1 MERVL
6 AVVAAVA
13 LVAAACGTG
22 TTPSST
28 DPATTGSLGTAPPV
42 PPQTLAA
49 SVSRAEPD
57 PAAPVD
63 RLVAGFNDAGFALLD
78 RQDTENL
85 VFSPLSIG
93 HALLM
98 ARGAADDPTGGAI
111 DDLFDLPA
119 GRSAHE
125 AWNAVDQAIAS
136 ASRARED
143 IVVTIAD
150 RIWPRIGL
158 QPDQE
163 WIDLLAAEHGASVE
177 TPTSCRRAS
186 SIPGR

>member
-22 TTPSST
+22 TTPTST
-28 DPATTGSLGTAPPV
+28 EPATTGSLGTAPPV

-49 SVSRAEPD
+49 SVSRVEPD
-57 PAAPVD
+57 PGAPVD
-63 RLVAGFNDAGFALLD
+63 QLVSGFNDAGFALLD
-78 RQDTENL
+78 RQDSENF
-85 VFSPLSIG
+85 VFSPLSN
-93 HALLM
+93 ALLM
-98 ARGAADDPTGGAI
+98 ARGAADDPTGEAI

-125 AWNAVDQAIAS
+125 AWNAVDQTIAS
-136 ASRARED
+136 AAGAQED

-158 QPDQE
+158 
-163 WIDLLAAEHGASVE
+163 S
-177 TPTSCRRAS
+177 
-186 SIPGR
+186 